1 MKKLRLLACLAAA
14 VLLGASVFEVTVDD
28 SGRITNNRGGRRLAL
43 RDHVLR
49 RLRRR
54 LAPDAPE
61 EASAGAIALFEQ
73 ERKEALDNRR
83 ARREQERAHASPPPE
98 SKFERLQKLVDEYN
112 ADATRADRAAK
123 TPPARRFPRAPARGL
138 RFG

>member
-1 MKKLRLLACLAAA
+1 MFVADASQEAMKKLRLLACLAAA

-28 SGRITNNRGGRRLAL
+28 SGRITNDRGGRRLAL

-61 EASAGAIALFEQ
+61 AASAGAIALFEQ

-83 ARREQERAHASPPPE
+83 ARREQERAHASPPPPE
-98 SKFERLQKLVDEYN
+98 SKFERLQKLVD
-112 ADATRADRAAK
+112 DA
-123 TPPARRFPRAPARGL
+123 L
-138 RFG
+138 

>member
-1 MKKLRLLACLAAA
+1 MKKLRTLACAAASLLLA
-14 VLLGASVFEVTVDD
+14 ASVLEVTVDE

-61 EASAGAIALFEQ
+61 AASAGAIALFEQ

-83 ARREQERAHASPPPE
+83 ARREQERAHASPPPPE
-98 SKFERLQKLVDEYN
+98 SKFERLQKLVD
-112 ADATRADRAAK
+112 DA
-123 TPPARRFPRAPARGL
+123 L
-138 RFG
+138 